1 VFNYLVKYTISGESI
16 TIKSGPPHLSF
27 THKSKKSCLVAPVD
41 GTCVGS
47 ENRTGAVQQFY
58 PFARFKNKIN
68 EITLKELDEPSSP
81 VFVVLQS

>member
-1 VFNYLVKYTISGESI
+1 PPISPSHI
-16 TIKSGPPHLSF
+16 NPKNPACP
-27 THKSKKSCLVAPVD
+27 VAPVD

-58 PFARFKNKIN
+58 PFERFKNKIN